1 MRVGTPPTAG
11 TASQR
16 GEAKQMPVLNK
27 TGGRV
32 DDATTAPSSPVG
44 ATEALLEVENMG
56 KQFGKSWAVHE
67 STFEVRRGEFFGL
80 LGPSGCGKS
89 TTLNIVAGF
98 LDPTVGD
105 VRINRN
111 SVVGVPPHR
120 RDTALVFQDYA
131 LFPHL
136 SDRQSV
142 VWGKSVSGRVGM
154 GGRR

>member
-1 MRVGTPPTAG
+1 MSDGGQTCTLRFV
-11 TASQR
+11 
-16 GEAKQMPVLNK
+16 NK

-32 DDATTAPSSPVG
+32 DEATRAPSSPVG
-44 ATEALLEVENMG
+44 ATEALLKVENMG
-56 KQFGKSWAVHE
+56 RQFGKSWAVHE

-120 RDTALVFQDYA
+120 RDTAMVFQDYA

-136 SDRQSV
+136 SAADNIGLDR
-142 VWGKSVSGRVGM
+142 KSTRLNSSH
-154 GGRR
+154 

>member
-67 STFEVRRGEFFGL
+67 STFEVR
-80 LGPSGCGKS
+80 
-89 TTLNIVAGF
+89 
-98 LDPTVGD
+98 
-105 VRINRN
+105 
-111 SVVGVPPHR
+111 GVPTRIP
-120 RDTALVFQDYA
+120 
-131 LFPHL
+131 
-136 SDRQSV
+136 S
-142 VWGKSVSGRVGM
+142 KSIGRASCRERVCQYVSIWVGAVSTK
-154 GGRR
+154 

>member
-1 MRVGTPPTAG
+1 
-11 TASQR
+11 
-16 GEAKQMPVLNK
+16 MPVLNK

-89 TTLNIVAGF
+89 TRSEEHTSELQS
-98 LDPTVGD
+98 L
-105 VRINRN
+105 VRI
-111 SVVGVPPHR
+111 S
-120 RDTALVFQDYA
+120 YA
-131 LFPHL
+131 VLCLIKQKIQCRHTNNNTPL
-136 SDRQSV
+136 QCTDPKES
-142 VWGKSVSGRVGM
+142 
-154 GGRR
+154 

>member
-67 STFEVRRGEFFGL
+67 SAFAVRRGEFFVL

-89 TTLNIVAGF
+89 TTLNIEEGLPA
-98 LDPTVGD
+98 PTDGD
-105 VRINRN
+105 GRI
-111 SVVGVPPHR
+111 HR
-120 RDTALVFQDYA
+120 KRDRERD
-131 LFPHL
+131 
-136 SDRQSV
+136 
-142 VWGKSVSGRVGM
+142 GEG
-154 GGRR
+154 